1 MSLVEQLD
9 KNFNEAIEALNKASN
24 EEQIEAVRIQ
34 YLGRKGIITSVLKQ
48 VKDLSP
54 SEKPVVGQKA
64 NQIRNRLEEQIKQTT
79 SNLSSQ
85 KLEQKL
91 KESTFDFTLPGKV
104 PAIGNKHLISQI
116 IEEVTRIFIGLG
128 YQVAE
133 GPEVELD
140 YYNFT
145 ALNTPPGHPARSLQ
159 DTFYIDNLQDPKRPG
174 EPVLLRTHTSPI
186 QVRVMERQKPPL
198 YIIAPGKAYRRDVA
212 DPSHSPMFHQIEGLA
227 VDKDLSFG
235 DLKGTVELFVKQLFG
250 EDRAIRLRP
259 HFFPFTE
266 PSAEVD
272 VSCALCG
279 GKGCR
284 LCGGNGWLEI
294 LGCGMVD
301 PNVLEGVGIDT
312 EKYMGFA
319 FGVGVERIAV
329 LRHGL
334 DDIRRLF
341 DNDVRFLEQF

>member
-9 KNFNEAIEALNKASN
+9 KNFDEAIEALKKASD
-24 EEQIEAVRIQ
+24 EEQVEAVRIQ
-34 YLGRKGIITSVLKQ
+34 YLGRKGIITAVLKQ
-48 VKDLSP
+48 VKDLPP

-64 NQIRNRLEEQIKQTT
+64 NKIRNQLEEQIKQTT
-79 SNLSSQ
+79 SNLSSK
-85 KLEQKL
+85 KLEAAL
-91 KESTFDFTLPGKV
+91 KESTFDYTLPGKL
-104 PAIGNKHLISQI
+104 PPQGSKHLISQI
-116 IEEVTRIFIGLG
+116 TEEVVQILTGLG

-133 GPEVELD
+133 GPEVEID

-145 ALNTPPGHPARSLQ
+145 ALNMPPGHPARSLQ
-159 DTFYIDNLQDPKRPG
+159 DTLYLEDMKGVDQA
-174 EPVLLRTHTSPI
+174 VLLRTHTSPI
-186 QVRVMERQKPPL
+186 QVRVMETKKPPL
-198 YIIAPGKAYRRDVA
+198 YIIAPGKVFRRDIA

-227 VDKDLSFG
+227 VAEGINFSH
-235 DLKGTVELFVKQLFG
+235 LKGTLEVLVKKLFG
-250 EDRAIRLRP
+250 ADRAIRLRP
-259 HFFPFTE
+259 HFFPYTE

-272 VSCALCG
+272 VSCALCNG
-279 GKGCR
+279 AGCR

-301 PNVLEGVGIDT
+301 PNVLEGVGIDS
-312 EKYMGFA
+312 EKFTGFA

>member
-9 KNFNEAIEALNKASN
+9 KKFNEAIKALSKASDEEQVEAL
-24 EEQIEAVRIQ
+24 RIR
-34 YLGRKGIITSVLKQ
+34 YLGRKGIITAVLKQ
-48 VKDLSP
+48 VKDLLP
-54 SEKPVVGQKA
+54 KEKPVVGQKA
-64 NQIRNRLEEQIKQTT
+64 NRIRDQLEEQIKQTK
-79 SNLSSQ
+79 SNIASL
-85 KLEQKL
+85 KLEASL
-91 KESTFDFTLPGKV
+91 KEAAFDYTLPPKLPLQGK
-104 PAIGNKHLISQI
+104 KHLVSQI
-116 IEEVTRIFIGLG
+116 IEEVTQIFIGLG

-159 DTFYIDNLQDPKRPG
+159 DTFYLKEVKDPKRPK
-174 EPVLLRTHTSPI
+174 EEVLLRTHTSPI
-186 QVRVMERQKPPL
+186 QIRVMEKKKPPL

-235 DLKGTVELFVKQLFG
+235 DLKGTLEVFVKQLFG

-272 VSCALCG
+272 VSCALCLG
-279 GKGCR
+279 EGCR

-301 PNVLEGVGIDT
+301 PNVLEGVGIDS
-312 EKYMGFA
+312 EEYVGFA
-319 FGVGVERIAV
+319 FGMGVERIAV

-341 DNDVRFLEQF
+341 DNDIRFLEQF

>member
-9 KNFNEAIEALNKASN
+9 KNFNEAIKALKKASSD
-24 EEQIEAVRIQ
+24 EQIEAVRIQ
-34 YLGRKGIITSVLKQ
+34 YLGRKGIITTVLKQ
-48 VKDLSP
+48 VKDLPP
-54 SEKPVVGQKA
+54 SKKPVVGQRA
-64 NQIRNRLEEQIKQTT
+64 NQIRNQLEEQIKQTT

-91 KESTFDFTLPGKV
+91 KESTFDFTLPGRI

-116 IEEVTRIFIGLG
+116 IEEITQIFIGLG

-145 ALNTPPGHPARSLQ
+145 ALNTPPDHPARSLQ
-159 DTFYIDNLQDPKRPG
+159 DTFYLKDVKDTARPD
-174 EPVLLRTHTSPI
+174 EEVLLRTHTSPI
-186 QVRVMERQKPPL
+186 QVRVMEEQKPPL

-227 VDKDLSFG
+227 VDENLSFG
-235 DLKGTVELFVKQLFG
+235 DLKGTLELFVKQLFG

-279 GKGCR
+279 GAGCR

-301 PNVLEGVGIDT
+301 PNVLEGVGIDI
-312 EKYMGFA
+312 EKYTGFA